1 MMIKIVINEKPDADQ
16 PVNLHWPRTGL
27 TGMLDRGGAATFGF
41 LTKIDPTVQSEA
53 NLAGITEV
61 DKLDFSIKWKHD
73 VEMIAKHQ
81 ADEEKKKKATTGA
94 DEKPSNSSSAKAAEP
109 DKDTQ

>member
-1 MMIKIVINEKPDADQ
+1 MKIKIVINEKEHTAE

-27 TGMLDRGGAATFGF
+27 TGMVDKGAAATFGF
-41 LTKIDPTVQSEA
+41 LTKIDPSVQTEG
-53 NLAGITEV
+53 NLAGLTEV

-81 ADEEKKKKATTGA
+81 ADEEKKKAAGA
-94 DEKPSNSSSAKAAEP
+94 EEKKPDSSSAKAAEP
-109 DKDTQ
+109 DNATQ